1 MKGTTP
7 MIQKFED
14 LNDMHLDVLTEIG
27 NIGSGNASTALSSMI
42 GKETTIK
49 LPQVMTLDFQD
60 AIEHCGSPEEIRA
73 TVLIRLK
80 DDIEGMIL
88 LMITKELAEV
98 ILNIFFQKTDIDLLS
113 LDEGDSSAL
122 TEIGNIMGSSY
133 ISAIATL
140 TGLKVG
146 VETPSFTVDMLG
158 AVMSVPVIEFGE
170 VGDKLLCIDKSIEID
185 GVCIKSNMMLIPTV
199 DSLSVLFSRLGIT

>member
-1 MKGTTP
+1 
-7 MIQKFED
+7 MIEKFED
-14 LNDMHLDVLTEIG
+14 LNAMQLDVLTEIG
-27 NIGSGNASTALSSMI
+27 NIGSGNASTALSTMI
-42 GKETTIK
+42 GKEIMIK

-73 TVLIRLK
+73 AVLIRLK
-80 DDIEGMIL
+80 DEIEGMIL

-113 LDEGDSSAL
+113 LDEGDTSAL

-185 GVCIKSNMMLIPTV
+185 GVSIKSNMMLIPTV
-199 DSLSVLFSRLGIT
+199 NSLSILFSRLGLS

>member
-1 MKGTTP
+1 

-14 LNDMHLDVLTEIG
+14 LNATHLDVLTEIG
-27 NIGSGNASTALSSMI
+27 NIGSGNASTAMSTMI
-42 GKETTIK
+42 GKETTIR
-49 LPQVMTLDFQD
+49 LPQVVTLDFQD
-60 AIEHCGSPEEIRA
+60 AIEHCGSPEELRA

-80 DDIEGMIL
+80 NEIEGMIL
-88 LMITKELAEV
+88 LMITQELAEV
-98 ILNIFFQKTDIDLLS
+98 ILNIFFQKSNVDLLH
-113 LDEGDSSAL
+113 LDEGDISAL
-122 TEIGNIMGSSY
+122 TELGNIMGSSY

-140 TGLKVG
+140 TGLNVG

-185 GVCIKSNMMLIPTV
+185 GVCVKSNMMLIPTV
-199 DSLSVLFSRLGIT
+199 ESLSVLFSGLGIS

>member
-1 MKGTTP
+1 

-14 LNDMHLDVLTEIG
+14 LNAMHLDVLTEIG
-27 NIGSGNASTALSSMI
+27 NIGSGNASTALSAMI
-42 GKETTIK
+42 GKDTSIK

-60 AIEHCGSPEEIRA
+60 AIEHCGAPDEIRA

-80 DDIEGMIL
+80 DEIEGMIL
-88 LMITKELAEV
+88 LMITRELAEV
-98 ILNIFFQKTDIDLLS
+98 ILNIFFQKTDIDLLA
-113 LDEGDSSAL
+113 LDENDASAL

-199 DSLSVLFSRLGIT
+199 DSLSVLFSRLGIS